1 MSRRVSGEN
10 EGLTLHIRMNYA
22 LALYADTR
30 ASLDDVR
37 EAVTALEELDR
48 TARRVLGRAHPHAT
62 WIEGTLRHAR
72 DVLRARDKPPTNA

>member
-1 MSRRVSGEN
+1 MSRS
-10 EGLTLHIRMNYA
+10 YA
-22 LALYADTR
+22 KALYDDPDST
-30 ASLDDVR
+30 LDDVR

>member
-1 MSRRVSGEN
+1 MQSSILGESSD
-10 EGLTLHIRMNYA
+10 LTLKSRWIFAR
-22 LALYADTR
+22 ALYRDAG

-72 DVLRARDKPPTNA
+72 DVLRARETPQTIA